1 MSDNAKMISLTAMC
15 ETATEVDTAQRQ
27 VQNAADVLRAQ
38 GITHSVGFM
47 EVEEGPEPSV
57 WRDAETGTV
66 IRRVPQDSEGYYG
79 STVALGLCFEGVHHE
94 QHQVP
99 VMKSFTAISEEWEVL
114 Y

>member
-15 ETATEVDTAQRQ
+15 ETATEVGTAQLQ
-27 VQNAADVLRAQ
+27 VQNAADILRAQ

-57 WRDAETGTV
+57 WRDSDGVVWVKTPTDQLPYAENEVVAIAFAFTSSGPQMLANQV
-66 IRRVPQDSEGYYG
+66 IEN
-79 STVALGLCFEGVHHE
+79 
-94 QHQVP
+94 
-99 VMKSFTAISEEWEVL
+99 EWEVL